1 MLRRGCF
8 LIIAFCLCLAGYCQ
22 ENYYVVR
29 KGDYPGKIAK
39 SFGIKLGDF
48 LRWNNLNMKSNI
60 DIGDTLWIVNPQT
73 IENKSYESLKHNQEL
88 IGKTNENSEMTPDLG
103 VERQKG
109 NSTEVREESEVPK
122 NNGVEAPKEDTKD
135 NPKDKPKPKPI
146 PEPIQTPSNSYSWV
160 WLILSLLIGLVFGVF
175 LFYVLYV
182 KKVKAELEYKENELS
197 RLNYNLT
204 SEKSSAGSE
213 LSKLRL
219 ENRTLKQ
226 RNKDLDSENNSLREE
241 IAQLITTQQR
251 EKEYRTERTIPVS
264 TNMVSSE
271 TSRSSMFLYADAI
284 IDDCFVKV
292 RELPNEDSIF
302 VLHLNGENSA
312 DFSIYKSAYQ
322 RVVANPSF
330 LEGCEKQVLG
340 DTMQLEI
347 VSEGKAQRELSNGK
361 WKVINKL
368 NVIIR

>member
-1 MLRRGCF
+1 M
-8 LIIAFCLCLAGYCQ
+8 
-22 ENYYVVR
+22 
-29 KGDYPGKIAK
+29 KKI
-39 SFGIKLGDF
+39 
-48 LRWNNLNMKSNI
+48 
-60 DIGDTLWIVNPQT
+60 
-73 IENKSYESLKHNQEL
+73 
-88 IGKTNENSEMTPDLG
+88 
-103 VERQKG
+103 
-109 NSTEVREESEVPK
+109 
-122 NNGVEAPKEDTKD
+122 
-135 NPKDKPKPKPI
+135 
-146 PEPIQTPSNSYSWV
+146 
-160 WLILSLLIGLVFGVF
+160 
-175 LFYVLYV
+175 
-182 KKVKAELEYKENELS
+182 KAELNYKENELS

-204 SEKSSAGSE
+204 SEKTSAGSE
-213 LSKLRL
+213 LSKLRI

-271 TSRSSMFLYADAI
+271 TSGSLMFLYADAI

>member
-1 MLRRGCF
+1 MKAQGNVRE
-8 LIIAFCLCLAGYCQ
+8 AVYHTVQ
-22 ENYYVVR
+22 E
-29 KGDYPGKIAK
+29 GQWFAKIALK
-39 SFGIKLGDF
+39 YKTTVDSLEKWNPGVDSKKLKVGQSIVVGWKEVVKEQEYEEK
-48 LRWNNLNMKSNI
+48 REENI
-60 DIGDTLWIVNPQT
+60 DTT
-73 IENKSYESLKHNQEL
+73 IDS
-88 IGKTNENSEMTPDLG
+88 G
-103 VERQKG
+103 VGRQKG

-122 NNGVEAPKEDTKD
+122 NNGVESPKGDTNE
-135 NPKDKPKPKPI
+135 NPKDKPKPKPT
-146 PEPIQTPSNSYSWV
+146 PIQTPSNSYSWV
-160 WLILSLLIGLVFGVF
+160 WLILGLLIGLVFGVF
-175 LFYVLYV
+175 LLYVLYV
-182 KKVKAELEYKENELS
+182 KKIKAELNYKENELS
-197 RLNYNLT
+197 RLNYNIT
-204 SEKSSAGSE
+204 SEKTSAGSE
-213 LSKLRL
+213 LSKLRI

-271 TSRSSMFLYADAI
+271 TSGSSMFLYADAI